1 MLRRT
6 IVVLPIKKMA
16 INLRTATPQR
26 LLKKQDVDQLNN
38 SKYPLLIAIATIIRQ

>member
-1 MLRRT
+1 
-6 IVVLPIKKMA
+6 MA

-38 SKYPLLIAIATIIRQ
+38 SNILC